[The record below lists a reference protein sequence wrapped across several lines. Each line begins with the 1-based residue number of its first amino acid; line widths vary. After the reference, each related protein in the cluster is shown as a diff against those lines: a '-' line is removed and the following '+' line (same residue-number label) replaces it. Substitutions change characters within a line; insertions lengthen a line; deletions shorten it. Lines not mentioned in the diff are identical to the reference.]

1 MDRCGL
7 SNDSINGMIVP
18 LAQAQRLEELC
29 LRTDIIQPRSGLDRS
44 TVDQGSR
51 FRSVPDGAPMKNI
64 GTFRAFLIS
73 LKVEINLQMVIY

>member
-1 MDRCGL
+1 
-7 SNDSINGMIVP
+7 MIVP

-29 LRTDIIQPRSGLDRS
+29 LRTDIIQPRSGLS
-44 TVDQGSR
+44 TVLLDDLNQGSR

-64 GTFRAFLIS
+64 ARGTFWVFLIS

>member
-44 TVDQGSR
+44 TGRSGSGIQ
-51 FRSVPDGAPMKNI
+51 VPFGARWWANENSIAP
-64 GTFRAFLIS
+64 
-73 LKVEINLQMVIY
+73 

>member
-29 LRTDIIQPRSGLDRS
+29 LRTDIIQPRRSSLDRS
-44 TVDQGSR
+44 TGRSGSGIQVQ
-51 FRSVPDGAPMKNI
+51 F
-64 GTFRAFLIS
+64 GTCRDILIS
-73 LKVEINLQMVIY
+73 LKVEISLQMVTY

>member
-29 LRTDIIQPRSGLDRS
+29 LRIDIITPSSFCRATRSSGPRPVSLRPSQSPKDTRRS
-44 TVDQGSR
+44 
-51 FRSVPDGAPMKNI
+51 I
-64 GTFRAFLIS
+64 LIS
-73 LKVEINLQMVIY
+73 LKVEINLQMVTY